1 MAKRALLVGCNYPGT
16 NAELRGCV
24 NDVHTMTSILQTH
37 FGFAAAD
44 MTIMLDTDKSL
55 PQPTGKNIK
64 VPAMYRPKRM
74 QQVT

>member
-24 NDVHTMTSILQTH
+24 NDVKTINNILTTH
-37 FGFAAAD
+37 FGFVPAD
-44 MTIMLDTDKSL
+44 IVTMLDTDKSL

-64 VPAMYRPKRM
+64 VGHSC
-74 QQVT
+74 